1 MALVARGFEDDWMF
15 SARVFGLPEAPY
27 VVVPHTMTSRNRE
40 EAASD
45 VEGVFEDLLAGMTTQ
60 PAAVD
65 GDAPTSSV
73 RAAKTESFEGSDR
86 LDAWGA
92 FNREYLDRGLGDGFP
107 LVAPTPELV
116 ARFLEETKR
125 DPLEVVGNLAPAY
138 GVATVE
144 KIAINAAMAGC
155 EPEHLP
161 VLIAAVQ
168 AITETPESVFP
179 ARAITMSTSPNAL
192 MMLVS
197 GPVVERLGINYGRAT
212 LGPGNQSKV
221 NTALGRALRLIL
233 MNVGHCYPGTG
244 DMDTIGSPLKYSMCL
259 AENVGENPWDAYHVE
274 RGLDAE
280 QSAVT
285 IFGVND
291 VIHMGSYQ
299 RDAEQLL
306 MAWASRAAAAGHTTP
321 LIPSRFEF
329 DENHAVMLMSPDHAR
344 NLGQDGHTKESIRE
358 FISGAAKTPLKYM
371 VANLPTSVDS
381 LPGNLKWIFEMDP
394 ETQISTMPDPDT
406 IDIVV
411 VGGPTGK
418 SDWVRLSGAP
428 TITKVIEEAG

>member
-1 MALVARGFEDDWMF
+1 MARGFEDDWEY
-15 SARVFGLPEAPY
+15 SARVFGLPETPY
-27 VVVPHTMTSRNRE
+27 VVIPYTMTSRNRE

-45 VEGVFEDLLAGMTTQ
+45 VEGVFENLVIGMTTQ
-60 PAAVD
+60 PVA
-65 GDAPTSSV
+65 GNGNAPVSGI
-73 RAAKTESFEGSDR
+73 RAADTESFEGSDR
-86 LDAWGA
+86 LDAWDA

-116 ARFLEETKR
+116 DRYMEHAKR
-125 DPLEVVGNLAPAY
+125 DPLEVIGNLAPAY

-155 EPEHLP
+155 GPEHLP

-197 GPVVERLGINYGRAT
+197 GPAAGRLGVNHGRAT
-212 LGPGNQSKV
+212 LGPGKQSKV
-221 NTALGRALRLIL
+221 NTALGRALRLLL

-274 RGLDAE
+274 RGLDVD

-329 DENHAVMLMSPDHAR
+329 DENHAVMLMAPDHAR
-344 NLGQDGHTKESIRE
+344 NLDQDGHTKRSIRE
-358 FISGAAKTPLKYM
+358 IISREAKTPLKYM
-371 VANLPTSVDS
+371 VASLPTSVDS
-381 LPGNLKWIFEMDP
+381 LPGNLRWIFEMDP
-394 ETQISTMPDPDT
+394 ETQISTVPDPDT
-406 IDIVV
+406 IEIVV

-428 TITKVIEEAG
+428 TITKVIEE

>member
-1 MALVARGFEDDWMF
+1 MARGFEEDWRY

-27 VVVPHTMTSRNRE
+27 VVVPYTMTSRSRD

-45 VEGVFEDLLAGMTTQ
+45 VESVFEDLVAGMTTHPIPSNGFAPE
-60 PAAVD
+60 PAI
-65 GDAPTSSV
+65 
-73 RAAKTESFEGSDR
+73 RAANTESFEGTDR
-86 LDAWGA
+86 LDGWGV

-107 LVAPTPELV
+107 LIAPTPELV
-116 ARFLEETKR
+116 DDFLKEVSLG
-125 DPLEVVGNLAPAY
+125 PLEVVGNLAPAY

-155 EPEHLP
+155 QPEHLP
-161 VLIAAVQ
+161 VLIAAIQ
-168 AITETPESVFP
+168 AITQTPESVFP
-179 ARAITMSTSPNAL
+179 SRAITMSTSPNAL

-212 LGPGNQSKV
+212 LGPGKQSKV
-221 NTALGRALRLIL
+221 NTALGRALRLLL

-259 AENVGENPWDAYHVE
+259 AENVAENPWDAFHVE
-274 RGLDAE
+274 RGLRAD

-285 IFGVND
+285 IFGTND
-291 VIHMGSYQ
+291 VIHMGNYQ
-299 RDAEQLL
+299 RDAELLL
-306 MAWASRAAAAGHTTP
+306 MAWASRAAVAGHANP

-329 DENHAVMLMSPDHAR
+329 DENHAVMLVAPDHAR
-344 NLGQDGHTKESIRE
+344 NLAQDGHTKESIRK
-358 FISGAAKTPLKYM
+358 FISNAAKVPLKYM
-371 VANLPTSVDS
+371 VASLPTSVDS
-381 LPGNLKWIFEMDP
+381 VPGNLRWIFEMDP
-394 ETQISTMPDPDT
+394 ETLISTVPDPNT
-406 IDIVV
+406 ISIVV

-428 TITKVIEEAG
+428 TITKEIEESM

>member
-1 MALVARGFEDDWMF
+1 MF

-45 VEGVFEDLLAGMTTQ
+45 VEGVFKDLVVGMTTQ
-60 PAAVD
+60 PISSN
-65 GDAPTSSV
+65 GNAPASSI
-73 RAAKTESFEGSDR
+73 RAADTESFEGSDR
-86 LDAWGA
+86 LDAWGV
-92 FNREYLDRGLGDGFP
+92 FNRKYLDRGLGDGFP

-116 ARFLEETKR
+116 GNFLKEVKL
-125 DPLEVVGNLAPAY
+125 DPLEVAGNLAPGY

-144 KIAINAAMAGC
+144 KIAVNAAMAGC

-197 GPVVERLGINYGRAT
+197 GPVVERLGVNYGRAT
-212 LGPGNQSKV
+212 LGPGKQSKV
-221 NTALGRALRLIL
+221 NTALGRALRLLL

-259 AENVGENPWDAYHVE
+259 AENVAENPWDAFHVE
-274 RGLDAE
+274 RGLEAD

-285 IFGVND
+285 IFGTND

-306 MAWASRAAAAGHTTP
+306 MAWASRAAVAGHANP

-329 DENHAVMLMSPDHAR
+329 DENHAVMLMAPDHAR
-344 NLGQDGHTKESIRE
+344 NLSQDGHTKESIRK
-358 FISGAAKTPLKYM
+358 FISGAAKIPLKYM
-371 VANLPTSVDS
+371 VASLPTSLDS
-381 LPGNLKWIFEMDP
+381 VPGNLRWIFEMDP
-394 ETQISTMPDPDT
+394 ETLISTVPDPDT
-406 IDIVV
+406 INIVV

-428 TITKVIEEAG
+428 TITKEIE